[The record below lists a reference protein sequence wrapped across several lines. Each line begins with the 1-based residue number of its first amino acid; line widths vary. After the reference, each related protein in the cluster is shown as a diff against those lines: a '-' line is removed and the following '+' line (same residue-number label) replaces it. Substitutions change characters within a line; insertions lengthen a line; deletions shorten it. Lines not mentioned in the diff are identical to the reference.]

1 MKRSTLLLLPLLLA
15 GCAGAGTG
23 RHAYLPEPPAAK
35 PQLAGDQYLYGS
47 GEAAAASQQAWQA
60 LTFYVGE
67 AMQGKDRRSVVLA
80 PGATLDNP
88 RFVPC
93 AGKRPAAVFDVD
105 ETVLLN
111 QGFEYDDL
119 TGAPHRDFED
129 RWTRW
134 EKTGAHAVSPTP
146 GAKDA
151 LDALRRMG
159 LTVIF
164 NTNRNAFD
172 AAPTEQAL
180 NDAGLGPAEHGKTLF
195 LSGDDTHGSFKDGR
209 RTAIAA
215 RYCVVAMA
223 GDQLGDFSDLFNADD
238 VTSIPARR
246 AATMA
251 PAIAALWGRGW
262 FVLPNPVYGT
272 ALQGGADDIFPTTK
286 RWSDPATTSIKEAR

>member
-1 MKRSTLLLLPLLLA
+1 MRRSALLLLPLLLA
-15 GCAGAGTG
+15 GCVGTGAGRLAT
-23 RHAYLPEPPAAK
+23 LPEPPAAK

-47 GEAAAASQQAWQA
+47 AESAAISRQAWQA

-67 AMQGKDRRSVVLA
+67 MMQGKDRRSVVLA

-88 RFVPC
+88 SFVPC
-93 AGKRPAAVFDVD
+93 AGKPPAAVFDVD

-119 TGAPHRDFED
+119 TGAPNRDFED

-146 GAKDA
+146 GAREA

-172 AAPTEQAL
+172 ATQTEQAI
-180 NDAGLGPAEHGKTLF
+180 NDAGLGPAKHGETLF
-195 LSGDDTHGSFKDGR
+195 LSGDDSHGSFKDGR
-209 RTAIAA
+209 RTAIA
-215 RYCVVAMA
+215 RCYCVVAMA
-223 GDQLGDFSDLFNADD
+223 GDQLGDFSDLFNGDD
-238 VTSIPARR
+238 VASIPARR
-246 AATMA
+246 ALTALPG
-251 PAIAALWGRGW
+251 PASLWGRGW

-286 RWSDPATTSIKEAR
+286 RWTDPASTSKEAR

>member
-1 MKRSTLLLLPLLLA
+1 MNRSTLLLLPLLLA
-15 GCAGAGTG
+15 GCTGAGKP
-23 RHAYLPEPPAAK
+23 AYLPEPPAAK

-60 LTFYVGE
+60 LTYYVGE
-67 AMQGKDRRSVVLA
+67 AMQGKDRRGVVLA

-88 RFVPC
+88 RFLPC
-93 AGKRPAAVFDVD
+93 AGKPPAAVFDVD

-134 EKTGAHAVSPTP
+134 EKTGVHAVSPTP
-146 GAKDA
+146 GAKEA
-151 LDALRRMG
+151 LDALRHMG

-164 NTNRNAFD
+164 NTNRNAFN
-172 AAPTEQAL
+172 AAPTEQAI
-180 NDAGLGPAEHGKTLF
+180 NDAGLGRAEHGKTLF
-195 LSGDDTHGSFKDGR
+195 LAGDDANGSRKDGR
-209 RTAIAA
+209 REAIAA

-223 GDQLGDFSDLFNADD
+223 GDQLGDFSDLFNDAI
-238 VTSIPARR
+238 SIPARR

-251 PAIAALWGRGW
+251 PAIASLWGRGW

-272 ALQGGADDIFPTTK
+272 SLQGGPDDIFPTTK
-286 RWSDPATTSIKEAR
+286 RWNDPASTSKEAR

>member
-1 MKRSTLLLLPLLLA
+1 MTRSALIVLPLLLA
-15 GCAGAGTG
+15 GCVAAGKPS
-23 RHAYLPEPPAAK
+23 YLPEPPAAK

-47 GEAAAASQQAWQA
+47 GEAAANSQQAWQA

-67 AMQGKDRRSVVLA
+67 AMGGKDRRGVVLA
-80 PGATLDNP
+80 PGSTLEQP

-93 AGKRPAAVFDVD
+93 AGKPPAAVFDVD

-119 TGAPHRDFED
+119 TGAPHRDFDD
-129 RWTRW
+129 RWQRW

-146 GAKDA
+146 GAKEA

-164 NTNRNAFD
+164 NTNRNTFN
-172 AAPTEQAL
+172 AASTEQAI

-195 LSGDDTHGSFKDGR
+195 LSGDDVNGARKDGR
-209 RTAIAA
+209 RAAIAA
-215 RYCVVAMA
+215 RYCVIAMA
-223 GDQLGDFSDLFNADD
+223 GDQLGDFSDLFNDT
-238 VTSIPARR
+238 VSIPVRR
-246 AATMA
+246 AATA
-251 PAIAALWGRGW
+251 LSGIASLWGRGW

-272 ALQGGADDIFPTTK
+272 SLQGGADDIFPADK
-286 RWSDPATTSIKEAR
+286 RWTDPATTPKEAH